1 MIKASA
7 RGADGR
13 HILVLGLTAEN
24 LRRLTIGEPIAFDT
38 AALHIPPDQTIG
50 RVMDFLLPGRGRGR
64 ARVAHTDRPT
74 DTRGRRAAEPEET
87 AVSGL
92 LWRAGPELGRRE
104 TAF

>member
-24 LRRLTIGEPIAFDT
+24 IRRLTVGDPIAFDT

-50 RVMDFLLPGRGRGR
+50 RVMVFYCQDEAEG
-64 ARVAHTDRPT
+64 ARVLRTLIGPQ
-74 DTRGRRAAEPEET
+74 TRVDVEPP
-87 AVSGL
+87 SP
-92 LWRAGPELGRRE
+92 RKPQ
-104 TAF
+104 